1 MSQFFKLLTAAL
13 QAYVEHVRLRRD
25 RHLDA
30 LEDRLDGL
38 AAIGDA
44 HSKLLIERVN
54 KRIERERQR
63 TIRSPDD
70 HTS

>member
-1 MSQFFKLLTAAL
+1 VKTFFRLLTAAL
-13 QAYVEHVRLRRD
+13 NAYIEHVRLQRD

-44 HSKLLIERVN
+44 HSKLLIERVA
-54 KRIERERQR
+54 KRIERERKR
-63 TIRSPDD
+63 VIRSTDSNSD
-70 HTS
+70 

>member
-1 MSQFFKLLTAAL
+1 MSHFFKLLTAAL

-30 LEDRLDGL
+30 LEDRPDGL

-44 HSKLLIERVN
+44 HSKLLIERVS

-63 TIRSPDD
+63 IIRSPDD
-70 HTS
+70 HVD

>member
-1 MSQFFKLLTAAL
+1 MSHFFKLLTAAL

-70 HTS
+70 HVD

>member
-1 MSQFFKLLTAAL
+1 MSHFFKLLTAAL

-54 KRIERERQR
+54 KRIERERKR
-63 TIRSPDD
+63 IIRSPDD
-70 HTS
+70 HID

>member
-1 MSQFFKLLTAAL
+1 MKPFIRLLTAAL
-13 QAYVEHVRLRRD
+13 NAYIEHVRLRRD

-44 HSKLLIERVN
+44 HSKLLIERVS

-63 TIRSPDD
+63 IIRSPDRHLD
-70 HTS
+70 

>member
-1 MSQFFKLLTAAL
+1 MSAFIRLLTAAL
-13 QAYVEHVRLRRD
+13 NAYIEHVRLRRD

-54 KRIERERQR
+54 KRIERERER
-63 TIRSPDD
+63 TIRSPDHHLD
-70 HTS
+70 

>member
-1 MSQFFKLLTAAL
+1 MKTFFQLLTAAL
-13 QAYVEHVRLRRD
+13 NAYIEHVRLQRD

-44 HSKLLIERVN
+44 HSKLLIERVA
-54 KRIERERQR
+54 KRIERERKR
-63 TIRSPDD
+63 LIRSTDSNSD
-70 HTS
+70 